1 MTRSVKDV
9 AITSRQRWWLP
20 PHWAIPESRFQMPQ
34 YWLIEL
40 LCAVARLP
48 HSRLFVGAT
57 GKAVGN
63 NIAEGKKS
71 LKLRGLKTL
80 GCGG

>member
-1 MTRSVKDV
+1 MV
-9 AITSRQRWWLP
+9 AATAVGYSRQ
-20 PHWAIPESRFQMPQ
+20 SRFQMPQ
-34 YWLIEL
+34 YWLVEL

-63 NIAEGKKS
+63 NIAEGKKKFEAS
-71 LKLRGLKTL
+71 GNKDSGVWGLK
-80 GCGG
+80 